1 MRTADLHFELP
12 SFDELKSLELN
23 PPSSS
28 AQKQAVRDM
37 SVIAPLPDIRK
48 LKVAAYCRVS
58 TDKEDQK
65 SSIRIQKEHFMTV
78 AEKHDDWQFVGIYAD
93 IVSGTKKEKRPGL
106 KRLLGDCSAGRVS
119 LVLTKSVS
127 RFARNTTDLLEMV
140 RSLTATGTG
149 IFFEREN
156 IDTRTMDSEFLLT
169 ILASLAEDESH
180 SISANCRWGLQRR
193 FEDGSYRAASAPY
206 GYDLVDGNYA
216 VNETEAEIV
225 KEIFRRALSGEV
237 LRQIASDLNKRGIPT
252 KRDGQVWKGEVIH
265 PEWTGYS
272 ISTILKNVSYTGDQ
286 ILQKCYTDQNFRMC
300 RNTGQYPK
308 YQHKDHHPAIID
320 RETFAALQAMREV
333 NKPKTPQAE
342 KTVSVLSGMLR
353 CGCCGA
359 NLIRGKNRVG
369 NVYWICSRHRRKAS
383 ACRLPSIRQDLF
395 ISDFRIMLRDLQI
408 NDSVVTEYHEA
419 VTAEFKAR
427 PDVART
433 EARIAEIDR
442 ETAALNNTQ
451 RRVRSADFRSRQ
463 NVLIKEREMLQSDLD
478 MMADNRIQ
486 MTEELL
492 KLIHSQSSSFDFDN
506 TFQEITESVTVNDR
520 SLFTIHLNCGLV
532 LEYDGR

>member
-78 AEKHDDWQFVGIYAD
+78 AEKHDDWQFIGIYAD

-286 ILQKCYTDQNFRMC
+286 ILQKCYTDRDFRMR
-300 RNTGQYPK
+300 RNDGQYPQF
-308 YQHKDHHPAIID
+308 YLENHHPAIID
-320 RETFAALQAMREV
+320 TETFTRVREMMEG
-333 NKPKTPQAE
+333 NRPKSPQAE
-342 KTVSVLSGMLR
+342 KEYTALSGMLT
-353 CGCCGA
+353 CGCCRA
-359 NLIRGKNRVG
+359 NLTKSKNRVG
-369 NVYWICSRHRRKAS
+369 NVFWICSRHRKKAS
-383 ACRLPSIRQDLF
+383 SCSLPSIREDDFIEDFKRLMGDLKTDD
-395 ISDFRIMLRDLQI
+395 SLVREYRDSLAEGFRAHPKVSRIED
-408 NDSVVTEYHEA
+408 
-419 VTAEFKAR
+419 
-427 PDVART
+427 
-433 EARIAEIDR
+433 RIAEIDR
-442 ETAALNNTQ
+442 EMDSRNNI
-451 RRVRSADFRSRQ
+451 RSRVRSADFQIRQ
-463 NVLIKEREMLQSDLD
+463 NELAAERDTLQSDLD
-478 MMADNRIQ
+478 MMKDNRIE

-492 KLIHSQSSSFDFDN
+492 SLIHSAGSSFDFDN
-506 TFQEITESVTVNDR
+506 TFQKITETV
-520 SLFTIHLNCGLV
+520 TIHDRRVFTVRFLCGLEV
-532 LEYDGR
+532 YYDGR